1 VESEPNE
8 REWELAQAALNQY
21 VGADKPGSFG
31 VDDKFLGIIRGL
43 LASYR
48 AELTAPAGGDV
59 ETADKLVRRFY
70 KIPDGEELADWA
82 YKLRNEI
89 TAALYIAQQ
98 VERSKVPPPDEIHR
112 DGYNEGVE
120 AERERWKAAAR
131 EAYDY
136 GYRIGQDEGYSTDP
150 DYISPI
156 RKEIPDALAALLA
169 GEEAKSGK

>member
-1 VESEPNE
+1 MESEPNE

-48 AELTAPAGGDV
+48 AELTAPAGDDV
-59 ETADKLVRRFY
+59 GRLLEEFCGVVLDAPTWDRLCEKVQAALTVARKDAIDEEVITADQFFR
-70 KIPDGEELADWA
+70 
-82 YKLRNEI
+82 
-89 TAALYIAQQ
+89 AAKA
-98 VERSKVPPPDEIHR
+98 
-112 DGYNEGVE
+112 E
-120 AERERWKAAAR
+120 AEHYKARAEALEAAAR

-156 RKEIPDALAALLA
+156 RKEIRVC
-169 GEEAKSGK
+169 